1 MNSYRDPSGFGCFIA
16 ISAAVTLVILGIAWY
31 QAGVQT
37 EVYRRQNVEMT
48 QWEVFVGC
56 TPAER
61 QIHFEKP
68 DDRERLEQN
77 DTR

>member
-1 MNSYRDPSGFGCFIA
+1 MDSDRNIIGCLATTFLA
-16 ISAAVTLVILGIAWY
+16 FFILGFVWLAWY
-31 QAGVQT
+31 QAGIQV

-48 QWEVFVGC
+48 RREVFMGC

-68 DDRERLEQN
+68 SDQKELEQHGTN
-77 DTR
+77 